1 MDNSQYDNISHTTD
15 NSLSLTDLIDV
26 EMLQKI
32 QDAFGAFTGMA
43 VVSVD
48 TKGAPV
54 TKGTNFTEFCNKYT
68 RGTEIGNRGCEE
80 CDIRSAE
87 ITFQTGKAT
96 SYKCHA
102 GLVDFA
108 APIMAGDTMVGGF
121 IGGQILTEPPDL
133 EKFAKMAEKI
143 GVAPD
148 EYVEA
153 VQKVQ
158 IVSKETVDKA
168 SNFLYIVASA
178 LSNMAY
184 KSHQLHENAIE
195 IEKASRMKSDF
206 LANMSHEIRTP
217 MNAIIGLADLA
228 LREEMSPV
236 ARDYIHQVKASSKN
250 LLVIINDIL
259 DFSKIESGK
268 MDIVEVEYEPLSL
281 INDLTSIVNSRIG
294 SKDIEFIMDI
304 APDLPKNL
312 YGDNVR
318 IHQVMLN
325 LLTNAVK
332 FTNQGEIRL
341 ELNVKRTASDM
352 LMMNVTIRDT
362 GIGIKESDMHKLFNS
377 FQQVDSKRNRNIEG
391 TGLGLAISQQL
402 VNLMHG
408 TISVKSKYNHG
419 SAFSFSLPQRIIDD
433 IPAVPCLENTASA
446 AVLIKNPYV
455 EKQLMKDLKW
465 IGASCVDLAETND
478 FEHLDIDF
486 LFVEKALFSQAVQKF
501 IQDNPSMRCM
511 VLSEYD
517 SFEPVDI
524 PNVKVISKPAYSLS
538 LYNAM
543 GVADINMVF
552 EESDR
557 ETTFNFV
564 APDAHILVVDD
575 NSVNLTVAK
584 GLLEPLRMNID
595 TASGAAEAIELIHRV
610 QYDLIFM
617 DHMMPEVDG
626 IEATHIIRQLVP
638 SYNDIPI
645 IALTANAIGGA
656 KDMFLKEGMND
667 FCAKPID
674 VKDIVSKLKNWLPKE
689 KILPASD
696 ISRGSVQ
703 DTPVMSEDTGERK
716 LSNIHELNTR
726 SAIELLGS
734 ESLYRA
740 VLKEFYCAI
749 DKKSASIRSR
759 CKSEQWR
766 DYTIEV
772 HSLKSTSKQIGAD
785 HLSSLAAELEK
796 AGNEGN
802 TELILRNTEGML
814 EEYAKLKD
822 ILRPYFPECGDAE
835 EKRKQSEDIFQLLEK
850 MHEALDNFDTLQVDE
865 VIEQMSRYSFTE
877 EQKGLFEELKSCAEA
892 GDIDKCSEV
901 TERWGLAIVEG
912 SLGDG
917 TLKGEELSKFLDKME
932 KALEDFD
939 TLEIDDVI
947 EQMSARQYEEEEQG
961 LFEELRKCAE
971 AYDVDGCGRIVESWR
986 EKIGE

>member
-1 MDNSQYDNISHTTD
+1 MGNSQHDNTPHTTD
-15 NSLSLTDLIDV
+15 SMLYLTDLIDV
-26 EMLQKI
+26 DMLQKI

-48 TKGAPV
+48 TKGVPV
-54 TKGTNFTEFCNKYT
+54 TKSTNFTEFCNKYT
-68 RGTEIGNRGCEE
+68 RGTEIGNRRCEE

-87 ITFQTGKAT
+87 ITFQTGKTT
-96 SYKCHA
+96 SYYCHA

-143 GVAPD
+143 GVDPD

-153 VQKVQ
+153 VKKVQ
-158 IVSKETVDKA
+158 IVSKETVDEA

-184 KSHQLHENAIE
+184 KSHQLHESAIE

-228 LREEMSPV
+228 LREEMSPI

-281 INDLTSIVNSRIG
+281 INDLTSIINNRIG
-294 SKDIEFIMDI
+294 NKDIEFIMDI

-332 FTNQGEIRL
+332 FTHQGEIRL
-341 ELNVKRTASDM
+341 ELGVERMESDM
-352 LMMNVTIRDT
+352 LMMHVTIKDT
-362 GIGIKESDMHKLFNS
+362 GIGIKKDDMHKLFNS

-402 VNLMHG
+402 VNLMNG
-408 TISVKSKYNHG
+408 TISVKSEYNKG

-433 IPAVPCLENTASA
+433 LPAVPGLENPVSA
-446 AVLIKNPYV
+446 GVLIKNPYV

-465 IGASCVDLAETND
+465 IGASCTDLTEAND
-478 FEHLDIDF
+478 FENLDLDF
-486 LFVEKALFSQAVQKF
+486 LFVEKVLFSQEVEKF
-501 IQDNPSMRCM
+501 LEDNPSMRCI

-517 SFEPVDI
+517 SFEPLDI

-538 LYNAM
+538 IYNAM
-543 GVADINMVF
+543 GVADISVVS

-557 ETTFNFV
+557 ESTFNFV
-564 APDAHILVVDD
+564 APDARILVVDD
-575 NSVNLTVAK
+575 NPVNLTVAA

-595 TASGAAEAIELIHRV
+595 TASSAAEAIDIIHKV

-656 KDMFLKEGMND
+656 KEMFLREGMND

-674 VKDIVSKLKNWLPKE
+674 VKDIVSKLKHWLPKE

-696 ISRGSVQ
+696 VSRGSVQ
-703 DTPVMSEDTGERK
+703 DIPDTGADTGDRK
-716 LSNIHELNTR
+716 LSNIHELNTGA
-726 SAIELLGS
+726 AISLLGS
-734 ESLYRA
+734 EHLYRA
-740 VLKEFYCAI
+740 VLKEYYCAI
-749 DKKSASIRSR
+749 DKKCASIREHY
-759 CKSEQWR
+759 KAEQWR

-785 HLSSLAAELEK
+785 HVSSMAAELEK

-802 TELILRNTEGML
+802 TELILRNTEKML
-814 EEYAKLKD
+814 EEYLELKD
-822 ILRPYFPECGDAE
+822 ILRPYFPECEAAE
-835 EKRKQSEDIFQLLEK
+835 VKHQQSEDIFDLLEE
-850 MHEALDNFDTLQVDE
+850 MHDALDNFDTLQIDE

-877 EQKGLFEELKSCAEA
+877 EQKGLFEELKSCAET
-892 GDIDKCSEV
+892 GDIDKCRDV
-901 TERWGLAIVEG
+901 TERWGMVMVSSKDNA
-912 SLGDG
+912 
-917 TLKGEELSKFLDKME
+917 LKGEELKTLLDKME
-932 KALEDFD
+932 KALADFD
-939 TLEIDDVI
+939 TLEIDEAI
-947 EQMSARQYEEEEQG
+947 EQMSARKYSEEEQG
-961 LFEELRKCAE
+961 LFEELRQCAE
-971 AYDVDGCGRIVESWR
+971 AYDVDGCGKIVESWR
-986 EKIGE
+986 KKIGE

>member
-1 MDNSQYDNISHTTD
+1 MDNSQHDKTSNTTHD
-15 NSLSLTDLIDV
+15 MLYLTDLIDV

-32 QDAFGAFTGMA
+32 QDAFGEFTGMA

-54 TKGTNFTEFCNKYT
+54 TKSTNFTDFCNKYT
-68 RGTEIGNRGCEE
+68 RSTEIGNRRCEE

-87 ITFQTGKAT
+87 ITFQTGKTT
-96 SYKCHA
+96 SYYCHA

-143 GVAPD
+143 GVDPD

-153 VQKVQ
+153 VKKVQ

-184 KSHQLHENAIE
+184 KSHQLHESAIE

-228 LREEMSPV
+228 LREEMSPI

-268 MDIVEVEYEPLSL
+268 MDILEVEYEPLSL
-281 INDLTSIVNSRIG
+281 INDLTSIINNRIG

-318 IHQVMLN
+318 IHQIMLN

-332 FTNQGEIRL
+332 FTHQGEIRL
-341 ELNVKRTASDM
+341 ELSVERIESDM

-362 GIGIKESDMHKLFNS
+362 GIGIKKSDLHKLFTS

-402 VNLMHG
+402 INLMHG
-408 TISVKSKYNHG
+408 TISVESEYNKG
-419 SAFSFSLPQRIIDD
+419 SAFSFRLPQRIIDD
-433 IPAVPCLENTASA
+433 IPAVPGLESPVSA
-446 AVLIKNPYV
+446 AVLVKNPYV
-455 EKQLMKDLKW
+455 KKQLIKDLNW
-465 IGASCVDLAETND
+465 IGASCIDLAESND
-478 FEHLDIDF
+478 FEALNIDF
-486 LFVEKALFSQAVQKF
+486 VFVEKVLFSQTVQNF
-501 IQDNPSMRCM
+501 LQDNPSMRCV

-517 SFEPVDI
+517 SFETVDM

-538 LYNAM
+538 IYNAM
-543 GVADINMVF
+543 GVADINVVS

-564 APDAHILVVDD
+564 APDARILVVDD
-575 NSVNLTVAK
+575 NPVNLTVAV

-595 TASGAAEAIELIHRV
+595 TASSASEAIDVIHKV

-656 KDMFLKEGMND
+656 KDMFLREGMND

-703 DTPVMSEDTGERK
+703 DIPDTGADTGEIT
-716 LSNIHELNTR
+716 LSNIHELNTGA
-726 SAIELLGS
+726 AIALLGS
-734 ESLYRA
+734 ENLYRA
-740 VLKEFYCAI
+740 VLKEYYCSI
-749 DKKSASIRSR
+749 DKKCASIREHY
-759 CKSEQWR
+759 KAEQWR

-785 HLSSLAAELEK
+785 HVSSMAAELEK

-802 TELILRNTEGML
+802 TELILQNTEKML
-814 EEYAKLKD
+814 EKYSELKD
-822 ILRPYFPECGDAE
+822 ILRPYFPECEEPE
-835 EKRKQSEDIFQLLEK
+835 EKRQQSEDIFDLLEK

-865 VIEQMSRYSFTE
+865 VIEQMSAYSFSQ
-877 EQKGLFEELKSCAEA
+877 EQQELFEELKSCAEA

-901 TERWGLAIVEG
+901 TRRWSKVIASSRDNVP
-912 SLGDG
+912 
-917 TLKGEELSKFLDKME
+917 KGEELKAFLDKME

-939 TLEIDDVI
+939 TLEIDEVI
-947 EQMSARQYEEEEQG
+947 EQMAQKRYAEDQE

-971 AYDVDGCGRIVESWR
+971 AYDVDGCGKIMESWR